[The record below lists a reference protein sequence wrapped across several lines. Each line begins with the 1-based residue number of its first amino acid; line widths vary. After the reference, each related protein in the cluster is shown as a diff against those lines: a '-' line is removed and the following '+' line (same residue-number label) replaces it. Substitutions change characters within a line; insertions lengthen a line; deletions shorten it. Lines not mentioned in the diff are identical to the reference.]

1 MFFDLNELCTGR
13 QLGEIFEMV
22 DSYFWLLI
30 VSYLIGS
37 ISSAVIICKALG
49 LPDPRTQGSKNPGAT
64 NVLRLGGKKT
74 AAFVLL
80 FDGLKGAV
88 PVFIVDYYG
97 FGLIAL
103 TLTALCAFL
112 GHIFPVFFRFR
123 GGKGVATYLGGLIA
137 INLLAGLIFS
147 LIWLLVAKVLKISSL
162 AALIA
167 TALSPFYF
175 YLITG
180 DLKSTLIIGLI
191 SLLIFYTHRGNI
203 KRLIN
208 KDEDVIQS

>member
-1 MFFDLNELCTGR
+1 M
-13 QLGEIFEMV
+13 I
-22 DSYFWLLI
+22 YLLI
-30 VSYLIGS
+30 ASYLIGS
-37 ISSAVIICKALG
+37 ISSAVIICKVLG
-49 LPDPRTQGSKNPGAT
+49 IPDPRTQGSKNPGAT
-64 NVLRLGGKKT
+64 NVLRLGGKKV
-74 AAFVLL
+74 AAFVLT
-80 FDGLKGAV
+80 FDGLKGAT
-88 PVFIVDYYG
+88 PVIIGHYLEL
-97 FGLIAL
+97 GLTQL
-103 TLTALCAFL
+103 TLIILCAFL
-112 GHIFPVFFRFR
+112 GHIFPVFFRFK

-191 SLLIFYTHRGNI
+191 SLFIFYTHRGNI

-208 KDEDVIQS
+208 KEEDVIQS

>member
-1 MFFDLNELCTGR
+1 L
-13 QLGEIFEMV
+13 I
-22 DSYFWLLI
+22 YLLI
-30 VSYLIGS
+30 ASYLIGS
-37 ISSAVIICKALG
+37 ISSAVIICKALS

-74 AAFVLL
+74 AAFVLF

-88 PVFIVDYYG
+88 PVFIGDYYG

-103 TLTALCAFL
+103 TLTVLCAFL
-112 GHIFPVFFRFR
+112 GHIFPVFFRFK

-167 TALSPFYF
+167 AALSPFYF

-180 DLKSTLIIGLI
+180 DLKSTTIISLI
-191 SLLIFYTHRGNI
+191 SLLIFYTHRDNI

>member
-1 MFFDLNELCTGR
+1 
-13 QLGEIFEMV
+13 MV
-22 DSYFWLLI
+22 DSYYQLLI

-37 ISSAVIICKALG
+37 ISSAIIISKALG

-64 NVLRLGGKKT
+64 NVLRLGGKKI
-74 AAFVLL
+74 AAFVLF
-80 FDGLKGAV
+80 FDGLKGAA
-88 PVFIVDYYG
+88 PVFIGVYYG

-112 GHIFPVFFRFR
+112 GHVFPVFFRFR
-123 GGKGVATYLGGLIA
+123 GGKGVATYIGGLVA
-137 INLLAGLIFS
+137 INFLAGLIFS
-147 LIWLLVAKVLKISSL
+147 IIWLVVAKVLKISSMS
-162 AALIA
+162 ALIA

-180 DLKSTLIIGLI
+180 DMESTLIIGLI
-191 SLLIFYTHRGNI
+191 SLLIFYTHRDNI

-208 KDEDVIQS
+208 KEEDVIQS

>member
-1 MFFDLNELCTGR
+1 M
-13 QLGEIFEMV
+13 I
-22 DSYFWLLI
+22 YLLI
-30 VSYLIGS
+30 ASYLVGS

-49 LPDPRTQGSKNPGAT
+49 VPDPRTQGSKNPGAT
-64 NVLRLGGKKT
+64 NVLRLGGKKI
-74 AAFVLL
+74 AAFVLF

-88 PVFIVDYYG
+88 PVFIGDYYG

-103 TLTALCAFL
+103 TLTVLCAFL

-191 SLLIFYTHRGNI
+191 SLFIFYTHRDNI

>member
-1 MFFDLNELCTGR
+1 M
-13 QLGEIFEMV
+13 I
-22 DSYFWLLI
+22 YLLI
-30 VSYLIGS
+30 ASYLIGS

-49 LPDPRTQGSKNPGAT
+49 VPDPRTQGSKNPGAT

-74 AAFVLL
+74 AALVLF

-88 PVFIVDYYG
+88 PVFIGDYYG

-103 TLTALCAFL
+103 TLTVLCAFL

-147 LIWLLVAKVLKISSL
+147 VIWLLVAKVLKTSSL

-180 DLKSTLIIGLI
+180 DMASTLIIGLI

-208 KDEDVIQS
+208 KEEDVIQS

>member
-1 MFFDLNELCTGR
+1 M
-13 QLGEIFEMV
+13 I
-22 DSYFWLLI
+22 YLLI
-30 VSYLIGS
+30 ASYLIGS
-37 ISSAVIICKALG
+37 ISSAVIICRALG

-64 NVLRLGGKKT
+64 NVLRLGGKKI
-74 AAFVLL
+74 AAFVLI

-88 PVFIVDYYG
+88 PVFIGDYYG

-103 TLTALCAFL
+103 TLTVLCTFL

-137 INLLAGLIFS
+137 INLLVGLIFS

-180 DLKSTLIIGLI
+180 DLRSTAIIGLI

-208 KDEDVIQS
+208 KEEDVIQS

>member
-1 MFFDLNELCTGR
+1 M
-13 QLGEIFEMV
+13 I
-22 DSYFWLLI
+22 YLLI
-30 VSYLIGS
+30 ASYLIGS

-64 NVLRLGGKKT
+64 NVLRLGGKKI
-74 AAFVLL
+74 AAFVLI

-88 PVFIVDYYG
+88 PVFIGDYYG

-103 TLTALCAFL
+103 TLTVLCAFL

-147 LIWLLVAKVLKISSL
+147 VIWLLVAKVLKTSSL

-175 YLITG
+175 YFITG
-180 DLKSTLIIGLI
+180 DMASTLIIGLI

-208 KDEDVIQS
+208 KEEDVIQS

>member
-1 MFFDLNELCTGR
+1 M
-13 QLGEIFEMV
+13 I
-22 DSYFWLLI
+22 YLLI
-30 VSYLIGS
+30 ASYLIGS

-64 NVLRLGGKKT
+64 NVLRVGGKKI
-74 AAFVLL
+74 AAFVLI

-88 PVFIVDYYG
+88 PVFIGDYYG

-103 TLTALCAFL
+103 TLTVLCAFL
-112 GHIFPVFFRFR
+112 GHIFPVFFRFK

-180 DLKSTLIIGLI
+180 DLKSTAIIGLI
-191 SLLIFYTHRGNI
+191 SLLIFYTHRDNI

>member
-1 MFFDLNELCTGR
+1 M
-13 QLGEIFEMV
+13 I
-22 DSYFWLLI
+22 YLLI
-30 VSYLIGS
+30 ASYLIGS
-37 ISSAVIICKALG
+37 ISSAVIICKALS

-74 AAFVLL
+74 AAFVLF

-88 PVFIVDYYG
+88 PVFIGDYYG

-103 TLTALCAFL
+103 TLTVLCAFL
-112 GHIFPVFFRFR
+112 GHIFPVFFRFK

-147 LIWLLVAKVLKISSL
+147 LIWLLVAKVLKTSSL

-175 YLITG
+175 YFITG
-180 DLKSTLIIGLI
+180 DMVSTIIIGLI
-191 SLLIFYTHRGNI
+191 SLLIFYTHRDNI

-208 KDEDVIQS
+208 KEEDVIQS

>member
-1 MFFDLNELCTGR
+1 M
-13 QLGEIFEMV
+13 
-22 DSYFWLLI
+22 
-30 VSYLIGS
+30 
-37 ISSAVIICKALG
+37 IICKALS

-64 NVLRLGGKKT
+64 NVLRLGGKKI
-74 AAFVLL
+74 AAFVLF

-88 PVFIVDYYG
+88 PVFIGDYYG
-97 FGLIAL
+97 FGLITL
-103 TLTALCAFL
+103 TLTVLCAFL
-112 GHIFPVFFRFR
+112 GHIFPVFFRFK

-147 LIWLLVAKVLKISSL
+147 LIWLLVAKVLNISSL

-180 DLKSTLIIGLI
+180 DLKSTTIIGLI
-191 SLLIFYTHRGNI
+191 SLLIFYTHRDNI

>member
-1 MFFDLNELCTGR
+1 M
-13 QLGEIFEMV
+13 I
-22 DSYFWLLI
+22 YLLI
-30 VSYLIGS
+30 ASYLIGS
-37 ISSAVIICKALG
+37 ISSAVIICKALS

-64 NVLRLGGKKT
+64 NVLRLGGKKI
-74 AAFVLL
+74 AVFVLF

-88 PVFIVDYYG
+88 PVFIGDYYG

-103 TLTALCAFL
+103 TLTVLCAFL
-112 GHIFPVFFRFR
+112 GHIFPVFFRFK

-167 TALSPFYF
+167 AALSPFYF

-180 DLKSTLIIGLI
+180 DLKSTTIISLI
-191 SLLIFYTHRGNI
+191 SLLIFYTHRDNI

>member
-1 MFFDLNELCTGR
+1 M
-13 QLGEIFEMV
+13 I
-22 DSYFWLLI
+22 YLLI
-30 VSYLIGS
+30 ASYLIGS

-64 NVLRLGGKKT
+64 NVLRLGGKKI
-74 AAFVLL
+74 AAFVLI

-88 PVFIVDYYG
+88 PVFIGDYYG

-103 TLTALCAFL
+103 TLTALCTFL

-137 INLLAGLIFS
+137 INLLVGLIFS

-180 DLKSTLIIGLI
+180 DLRSTAIIGLI
-191 SLLIFYTHRGNI
+191 SFLIFYTHRDNI

-208 KDEDVIQS
+208 KDEDFIQS

>member
-1 MFFDLNELCTGR
+1 M
-13 QLGEIFEMV
+13 I
-22 DSYFWLLI
+22 YLLI
-30 VSYLIGS
+30 ASYLIGS
-37 ISSAVIICKALG
+37 ISSAVIICKVLG
-49 LPDPRTQGSKNPGAT
+49 VPDPRTQGSNNPGAT
-64 NVLRLGGKKT
+64 NVLRLGGKKI
-74 AAFVLL
+74 AAFVLF

-88 PVFIVDYYG
+88 PVFIGDYYG

-103 TLTALCAFL
+103 TLTVLFAFL

-147 LIWLLVAKVLKISSL
+147 VIWLLVAKVLKISSL

-175 YLITG
+175 YFITG
-180 DLKSTLIIGLI
+180 DITSALIIGLI
-191 SLLIFYTHRGNI
+191 SLFIFYTHRGNI

-208 KDEDVIQS
+208 KEEDVIQS

>member
-1 MFFDLNELCTGR
+1 M
-13 QLGEIFEMV
+13 I
-22 DSYFWLLI
+22 YLLI
-30 VSYLIGS
+30 ASYLIGS
-37 ISSAVIICKALG
+37 ISSAVIICRALG

-64 NVLRLGGKKT
+64 NVLRLGGKKI
-74 AAFVLL
+74 AAFVLI

-88 PVFIVDYYG
+88 PVFIGDYYG

-103 TLTALCAFL
+103 TLTALCTFL

-137 INLLAGLIFS
+137 INLLVGLIFS

-175 YLITG
+175 YLTTG
-180 DLKSTLIIGLI
+180 DLRSTAIIGLI
-191 SLLIFYTHRGNI
+191 SLLIFYTHRDNI

-208 KDEDVIQS
+208 KDENFIQS

>member
-1 MFFDLNELCTGR
+1 M
-13 QLGEIFEMV
+13 I
-22 DSYFWLLI
+22 YLLI
-30 VSYLIGS
+30 ASYLIGS

-64 NVLRLGGKKT
+64 NVLRFGGKKI
-74 AAFVLL
+74 AAFVLI

-88 PVFIVDYYG
+88 PVFIGDYYG

-103 TLTALCAFL
+103 TLTALCTFL

-137 INLLAGLIFS
+137 INLLVGLIFS

-180 DLKSTLIIGLI
+180 DLRSTAIIGFI
-191 SLLIFYTHRGNI
+191 SLLIFYTHRDNI

>member
-1 MFFDLNELCTGR
+1 L
-13 QLGEIFEMV
+13 I
-22 DSYFWLLI
+22 YLLI
-30 VSYLIGS
+30 ASYLIGS

-49 LPDPRTQGSKNPGAT
+49 VPDPRTQGSKNPGAT
-64 NVLRLGGKKT
+64 NVLRLGGKKI
-74 AAFVLL
+74 ASFVLF

-88 PVFIVDYYG
+88 PVFIGEYYG

-103 TLTALCAFL
+103 TLTAFCAFL
-112 GHIFPVFFRFR
+112 GHIFPMFFRFR

-175 YLITG
+175 YLITS

-191 SLLIFYTHRGNI
+191 SLFIFYTHRGNI

-208 KDEDVIQS
+208 KEEDVIQS

>member
-1 MFFDLNELCTGR
+1 M
-13 QLGEIFEMV
+13 I
-22 DSYFWLLI
+22 YLLI
-30 VSYLIGS
+30 ASYLIGS
-37 ISSAVIICKALG
+37 ISSAVIICKILG
-49 LPDPRTQGSKNPGAT
+49 IPDPRTQGSKNPGAT
-64 NVLRLGGKKT
+64 NVLRLGGKKI
-74 AAFVLL
+74 AAFVLT
-80 FDGLKGAV
+80 FDGLKGAT
-88 PVFIVDYYG
+88 PVIIGHYLEL
-97 FGLIAL
+97 GLTQL
-103 TLTALCAFL
+103 TLITLCAFL

-147 LIWLLVAKVLKISSL
+147 LIWLLVAKVLKISSM

-175 YLITG
+175 YLIIG

-191 SLLIFYTHRGNI
+191 SLFILYTHRGNI

-208 KDEDVIQS
+208 KEEDVIQS

>member
-1 MFFDLNELCTGR
+1 M
-13 QLGEIFEMV
+13 I
-22 DSYFWLLI
+22 YLLI
-30 VSYLIGS
+30 ASYLIGS
-37 ISSAVIICKALG
+37 ISSAVVICRALG

-64 NVLRLGGKKT
+64 NVLRLGGKKI
-74 AAFVLL
+74 AAFVLI

-88 PVFIVDYYG
+88 PVFIGDYYG

-103 TLTALCAFL
+103 TLTALCTFL

-137 INLLAGLIFS
+137 INLLVGLIFS

-180 DLKSTLIIGLI
+180 DLRSTAIIGLI
-191 SLLIFYTHRGNI
+191 SLLIFYTHRDNI
-203 KRLIN
+203 KRIIN

>member
-1 MFFDLNELCTGR
+1 L
-13 QLGEIFEMV
+13 I
-22 DSYFWLLI
+22 YLLI
-30 VSYLIGS
+30 ASYLIGS
-37 ISSAVIICKALG
+37 ISSAVIICKALS

-74 AAFVLL
+74 AAFVLF

-88 PVFIVDYYG
+88 PVFIGDYYG

-103 TLTALCAFL
+103 TLTVLCAFL
-112 GHIFPVFFRFR
+112 GHIFPVFFRFK

-180 DLKSTLIIGLI
+180 DLKSTAIIGLI
-191 SLLIFYTHRGNI
+191 SLLIFYTHRDNI

-208 KDEDVIQS
+208 KDEDFIQS

>member
-1 MFFDLNELCTGR
+1 M
-13 QLGEIFEMV
+13 I
-22 DSYFWLLI
+22 YLLI
-30 VSYLIGS
+30 ASYLIGS

-64 NVLRLGGKKT
+64 NVLRLGGKKI
-74 AAFVLL
+74 AAFVLI

-88 PVFIVDYYG
+88 PVFIGDYYG

-103 TLTALCAFL
+103 TLTALCTFL

-137 INLLAGLIFS
+137 INLLVGLIFS
-147 LIWLLVAKVLKISSL
+147 LIWLLVAKVFKISSL

-180 DLKSTLIIGLI
+180 DLRSTAIIGLI
-191 SLLIFYTHRGNI
+191 SLLIFFTHRDNI
-203 KRLIN
+203 KRIIN

>member
-1 MFFDLNELCTGR
+1 MIYLL
-13 QLGEIFEMV
+13 IA
-22 DSYFWLLI
+22 SYF
-30 VSYLIGS
+30 IGS
-37 ISSAVIICKALG
+37 ISSAVIICKILG

-64 NVLRLGGKKT
+64 NVLRLGGNKT
-74 AAFVLL
+74 AAFVLF

-88 PVFIVDYYG
+88 PVFIGDYYG

-103 TLTALCAFL
+103 TLTVLCAFL
-112 GHIFPVFFRFR
+112 GHIFPVFFRFK

-180 DLKSTLIIGLI
+180 DLKSTTIISLI
-191 SLLIFYTHRGNI
+191 SLLIFYTHRDNI

>member
-1 MFFDLNELCTGR
+1 M
-13 QLGEIFEMV
+13 I
-22 DSYFWLLI
+22 YLLI
-30 VSYLIGS
+30 ASYLIGS
-37 ISSAVIICKALG
+37 ISSSVIICKALG

-74 AAFVLL
+74 AAFVLF
-80 FDGLKGAV
+80 FDGSKGAV
-88 PVFIVDYYG
+88 PVFIGVHYG
-97 FGLIAL
+97 FGLTAL
-103 TLTALCAFL
+103 TLTALCVFL
-112 GHIFPVFFRFR
+112 GHVFPVFFRFK

-137 INLLAGLIFS
+137 INFLAGLIFS
-147 LIWLLVAKVLKISSL
+147 VIWLLVAKVLKTSSL

-180 DLKSTLIIGLI
+180 DMASTLIIGLI

-208 KDEDVIQS
+208 KEEDVIQS